1 LFHLDINNTHPLQVL
16 RRPRE
21 LAAGWR
27 VEMRDGVPWWTPPA
41 WQDPDQ
47 RPRRNTV
54 HHLDHIVFRQP
65 AAA

>member
-1 LFHLDINNTHPLQVL
+1 MI
-16 RRPRE
+16 
-21 LAAGWR
+21 
-27 VEMRDGVPWWTPPA
+27 DGVPWWIPPR

-54 HHLDHIVFRQP
+54 HHLERIQFRPP